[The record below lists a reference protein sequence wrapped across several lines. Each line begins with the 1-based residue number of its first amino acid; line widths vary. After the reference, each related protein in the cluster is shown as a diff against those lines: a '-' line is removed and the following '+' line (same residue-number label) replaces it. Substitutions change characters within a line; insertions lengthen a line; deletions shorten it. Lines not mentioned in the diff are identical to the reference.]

1 MGVYFSHFFMCLV
14 GGLVLV
20 HNGQARRESTVLQF
34 PMNTQLTHKP
44 IVSYIFNRVAL
55 RRNSSDLSCLFRGS
69 LSMVQQNMDQLMLP
83 EFF

>member
-1 MGVYFSHFFMCLV
+1 MGIYFSHFFMCLV

-20 HNGQARRESTVLQF
+20 CNGQARRESTVLQF
-34 PMNTQLTHKP
+34 SMNTQLTPKT
-44 IVSYIFNRVAL
+44 IVSYILNRVVL

-69 LSMVQQNMDQLMLP
+69 LSMVQLNMDQLMLP

>member
-1 MGVYFSHFFMCLV
+1 MGIYFSYFFMCLV

-20 HNGQARRESTVLQF
+20 RNGQARRESTVLQF
-34 PMNTQLTHKP
+34 SMNTQLTHKP
-44 IVSYIFNRVAL
+44 IVSYIFNRVVL

>member
-14 GGLVLV
+14 RGLVLV

-34 PMNTQLTHKP
+34 SMNTQLTHKP

-55 RRNSSDLSCLFRGS
+55 RRNSNDLSCLFRGS